1 MPKLLDADGEEAVAG
16 TTEGYWLCA
25 ADFVSTAGKPV
36 LEFGKLGFP
45 RDFPNVYS
53 TSKVLK
59 SLIGK
64 KGSCAGKMVSV
75 VAAPSPEAVSNI
87 SDIKFQPLQSFA
99 NAEIVQQ
106 ATGWPVLQGWIVWE
120 QLELP
125 LSEAFVVER
134 YWWNQMPDSKW
145 VDFTPRPDGCSQLLL
160 AEAAAGAPKGRS
172 ALTEAD
178 KDVFVHL
185 LKLRFPAIAAQRV
198 QEDLGP
204 SGPETGSSP
213 QRPAAPAEP
222 RPAAPSDAEIPP
234 SIQSLVQR
242 ICNSEAGA
250 VQELEQ
256 KLRGDE
262 ELCVQVTL
270 SPGGVVTALVKML
283 ADTARREEALN
294 LLVVISDGAVGLRR
308 RDSGDA
314 IIAAGV
320 VEPLVRLL
328 EDGSAGVQESAAA
341 VLGNISHESP
351 TNQDAVAAVA
361 PVFERLVRLLDATD
375 AGPAQEAAYA
385 IWNLTVA
392 HEENSREF
400 VKRGAVPKLAKLLHH
415 YSDVAQENAAGAL
428 MHITACEEARVAIKD
443 AGAIP
448 RLCELLKPHNE
459 PEVSSQAAGALL
471 NMAIDSSEYAG
482 LIVKEGA
489 IAPLINLVKGGPE
502 LARDYG
508 AGALMNLMRSDV
520 AIAEE
525 ASKGGAIAVHV
536 DLLSMSDSRLQAQA
550 LGALANLARDS
561 ATRQV
566 EIYKHQVTRKCVK
579 LLADADV
586 EMRRGSVSLI
596 MNLATHAKIKDR
608 IVEAGALKP
617 LAKLLEDADEE
628 VKEYAAGALA
638 NIFSDNAPSVTKGFE
653 EAPQM
658 VSALVAITSSRSVGE
673 DAKRQAAFALAML
686 AAEDVPCQKAW
697 EAGAKRPLL
706 ELLEANVEQAALGI
720 MNLSWKC
727 PDKKEELAKDGAV
740 EHLLKM
746 LEAGDD
752 VAKGYAAGALMN
764 MTAGAPQSADL
775 CGGAVPRLV
784 AMLRGPPTQAA
795 EWAAG
800 ALANVALG
808 SGGAQERASA
818 AGAAPALAALLA
830 KATPA
835 GRPLVVQALAAIA
848 EGHAAVVRRVLGS
861 SEKAKL
867 KEFKASGDQELLDSV
882 QTLVGKLGDDFTV

>member
-1 MPKLLDADGEEAVAG
+1 MSKLLDADGEEVVAG
-16 TTEGYWLCA
+16 ATEGYWLCA
-25 ADFVSTAGKPV
+25 SDFVSTAGKSV

-75 VAAPSPEAVSNI
+75 VAAPSPEVVSKVPGI
-87 SDIKFQPLQSFA
+87 TFQPLQSFA
-99 NAEIVQQ
+99 NAEIIQK
-106 ATGWPVLQGWIVWE
+106 ATGWTVLQGWIVWE

-125 LSEAFVVER
+125 ISEAFVVER
-134 YWWNQMPDSKW
+134 YWWNQMPDNKW
-145 VDFTPRPDGCSQLLL
+145 VDFTPRPDGCPQLLL
-160 AEAAAGAPKGRS
+160 AEAAAGAPKSRG

-178 KDVFVHL
+178 KDLFVHL
-185 LKLRFPAIAAQRV
+185 LRLRFPAIAAQRV
-198 QEDLGP
+198 PAVLPP
-204 SGPETGSSP
+204 SEPEVAAGSPS
-213 QRPAAPAEP
+213 PAAPAEP
-222 RPAAPSDAEIPP
+222 RPPVAHSDAGIPP
-234 SIQSLVQR
+234 SLQSLVR
-242 ICNSEAGA
+242 RVHNSEAGA
-250 VQELEQ
+250 IQELEQ

-262 ELCVQVTL
+262 ELCVRVGL
-270 SPGGVVTALVKML
+270 SPDGVTAALVEML
-283 ADTARREEALN
+283 ADPARREEALN

-308 RDSGDA
+308 HDVGGA
-314 IIAAGV
+314 IVAAGA

-328 EDGSAGVQESAAA
+328 EEGSAGLQESAAA
-341 VLGNISHESP
+341 VLGNVSHESP
-351 TNQDAVAAVA
+351 PSQGAVAAAA
-361 PVFERLVRLLDATD
+361 PVFERLVRLLDAAD

-392 HEENSREF
+392 HEENSRKF
-400 VKRGAVPKLAKLLHH
+400 VKCGAVPKLAKLLHH

-448 RLCELLKPHNE
+448 RLCELLHPHNE

-471 NMAIDSSEYAG
+471 NMAIDSPEYAG
-482 LIVKEGA
+482 MIAKEGA
-489 IAPLINLVKGGPE
+489 IVPLINLVKDGPE
-502 LARDYG
+502 LARDYA

-520 AIAEE
+520 GLAEE
-525 ASKGGAIAVHV
+525 AAKAGAVAVHV
-536 DLLSMSDSRLQAQA
+536 ELLAVSNCRLQAQA

-561 ATRQV
+561 APRQV
-566 EIYKHQVTRKCVK
+566 EIYKHQVTRKCVR
-579 LLADADV
+579 LLTDADV
-586 EMRRGSVSLI
+586 EMRRASVSLI

-608 IVEAGALKP
+608 IVEADALKP

-686 AAEDVPCQKAW
+686 AAEDAPCQKAW

-706 ELLEANVEQAALGI
+706 ELLAAGVEQAALGI

-740 EHLLKM
+740 EHLLKL
-746 LEAGDD
+746 LESGDD

-764 MTAGAPQSADL
+764 MTAGAPQTAAR

-784 AMLRGPPTQAA
+784 AMLRGPATQA
-795 EWAAG
+795 
-800 ALANVALG
+800 
-808 SGGAQERASA
+808 
-818 AGAAPALAALLA
+818 
-830 KATPA
+830 
-835 GRPLVVQALAAIA
+835 
-848 EGHAAVVRRVLGS
+848 
-861 SEKAKL
+861 
-867 KEFKASGDQELLDSV
+867 
-882 QTLVGKLGDDFTV
+882 